1 MTSRRRRATRE
12 AIMDSA
18 QEQFAA
24 HGYDAVRVE
33 DIAREAG
40 VSRATFY
47 NHFSEREEV
56 LGALFHRLLTAEVDP
71 ETSDHTD
78 RAPLEPLEP
87 LEQIEQV
94 ATNAAG
100 HMLDQPELAR
110 FLYSLPVRHEALLN
124 PEDDATPGV
133 FRTIHRLLESADA
146 RGELRRDAPIDLIC
160 IHIHNALEAGMR
172 AWAEGRTDDPV
183 ERVRALVRLALY
195 GVVAPA
201 GSPTLLGCRS

>member
-18 QEQFAA
+18 QQQFAA

-33 DIAREAG
+33 DIARQAG

-47 NHFSEREEV
+47 NHFAEREEV
-56 LGALFHRLLTAEVDP
+56 LGALFQRLLATEVDP
-71 ETSDHTD
+71 ESSDPAD
-78 RAPLEPLEP
+78 RAP

-94 ATNAAG
+94 ATRAAG
-100 HMLDQPELAR
+100 RMLDQPDLAR

-146 RGELRRDAPIDLIC
+146 GGELRRDAPIDLIC
-160 IHIHNALEAGMR
+160 IHVHNALEAGMR

-195 GVVAPA
+195 GVVAPT
-201 GSPTLLGCRS
+201 G